1 MTVAVDQPLASV
13 AALLNAL
20 AFLTNSGPATAILKV
35 RAVSKSSRSNSKEP
49 PEPEAHSGSMKNS
62 RHTSMKFSLTLL
74 LSILFGAPGFLSA
87 ADAPAK
93 KPNILLILADDLGAR
108 DLGCFGST
116 YYETPNLDRLA
127 SRGVRLTNAYS
138 ASPLCSP
145 TRSSILVGQ
154 HPARTGITAPVCH
167 LPTIVMEKKLV
178 SGKARVNVANSV
190 TRLKPDYHTLA
201 EALKGAG
208 YATGHFGKWHLG
220 HNMAAGD
227 TYEPR
232 DQGFDVDWP
241 HTPRAPGPGGGYLAP
256 WKFITDAAIKDDAG
270 RHVDERMAD
279 EAGKFIRAS
288 KGRPFFVNFWLF
300 SVHSP
305 WNARA
310 DYIEH
315 FKKKTDP
322 ANPQKNPLYAAMVK
336 SMDDAVGRLL
346 RHLDE
351 SGEADSTLIVFW
363 SDNGGYAYPPKQTD
377 PAGFAEIPAT
387 SNLPFRSGK
396 ASLYEGGTREPGIVV
411 WPGKVKAGT
420 TADFLIQSTDLYPTL
435 LSAAGVAPKAEQKTD
450 GFDQSA
456 ALTGGTPPRTR
467 VFCHF
472 PHGDAP
478 RDAVMDGFYAGSY
491 IREGDFKLIRFY
503 ARADDGSD
511 ELELYDLSKDPGE
524 RTNLAKE
531 KPDLAAKLNSE
542 LGAFLKDTDAVMP
555 KLNPD
560 FGKAAPDARPAQR
573 KKAAAADD
581 LPGGW
586 KNRAGVAAV
595 RDGVLNVQTKGAN
608 SFLGVGAPLPAGTA
622 RIAFRV
628 RAPQAGEGKVAVLAT
643 AGGTESLSVPYKVAG
658 ESVWETITLELPVK
672 ENTGILRLYLPTNS
686 AAVDFD
692 DIVLTP
698 PQGEPRRWN
707 F

>member
-1 MTVAVDQPLASV
+1 MNKLTAFTLTALLLAPLA
-13 AALLNAL
+13 AL
-20 AFLTNSGPATAILKV
+20 A
-35 RAVSKSSRSNSKEP
+35 
-49 PEPEAHSGSMKNS
+49 
-62 RHTSMKFSLTLL
+62 
-74 LSILFGAPGFLSA
+74 
-87 ADAPAK
+87 ADR
-93 KPNILLILADDLGAR
+93 PNVVLILADDLGAR

-116 YYETPNLDRLA
+116 YYETPNIDRLA
-127 SRGVRLTNAYS
+127 SRGVRLTNAYA

-145 TRSSILVGQ
+145 TRSSIMVGQ
-154 HPARTGITAPVCH
+154 NPARTGITAPGCH
-167 LPTIVMEKKLV
+167 LPKVILKKQLL
-178 SGKARVNVANSV
+178 SGNARVNVANSV

-220 HNMAAGD
+220 HNMAPGD
-227 TYEPR
+227 AYEPK

-241 HTPRAPGPGGGYLAP
+241 HTPRAAGPGGGYLAP
-256 WKFITDAAIKDDAG
+256 WKFITDPAIKDEAG

-305 WNARA
+305 WNARV

-315 FKKKTDP
+315 FKKKIDP

-336 SMDDAVGRLL
+336 SMDDGVGRLL

-351 SGEADSTLIVFW
+351 SGEADNTLIVFW

-377 PAGFAEIPAT
+377 PEGYTEIPAT

-411 WPGKVKAGT
+411 WPGKVQPGT
-420 TADFLIQSTDLYPTL
+420 TADFLMQSTDLYPTIL
-435 LSAAGVAPKAEQKTD
+435 AACGVAPKAGQKAD
-450 GFDQSA
+450 GFDQLP
-456 ALTGGTPPRTR
+456 ALKGGQSPRTH

-478 RDAVMDGFYAGSY
+478 RDAVMDGFYASSY
-491 IREGDFKLIRFY
+491 IREGDLKLIRFY

-524 RTNLAKE
+524 RHNLAKE
-531 KPDLAAKLNSE
+531 KPEVASKLNDLLQRHLMDNE
-542 LGAFLKDTDAVMP
+542 AVIPM
-555 KLNPD
+555 LNPN
-560 FGKAAPDARPAQR
+560 FGKAAPSAKAAPK
-573 KKAAAADD
+573 KKAAAPDD

-586 KNRAGVAAV
+586 KNRAGAAAV
-595 RDGVLNVQTKGAN
+595 RDGILSVQSKGAN
-608 SFLGVGAPLPAGTA
+608 SFLGVAAGLTTGTA
-622 RIAFRV
+622 RFSFRV
-628 RAPQAGEGKVAVLAT
+628 RAPQAGEGKIALLNEAGAT
-643 AGGTESLSVPYKVAG
+643 ETLSVPYKVAG
-658 ESVWETITLELPVK
+658 ESEWETVTLELPVK
-672 ENTGILRLYLPTNS
+672 EKAGILRLYLPSGS
-686 AAVDFD
+686 ASVDFA

-698 PQGEPRRWN
+698 PQGKPRRWT